1 MTCPR
6 PLSRSGTRLPTPPPQ
21 ANFRHLALNGPAQD
35 NPQPSL
41 WNKQLAG
48 HLPLNVFP
56 ACQGHLPRR
65 RPQPPR
71 GSSCARPRSETN
83 ANTGRT
89 AHAPAPR
96 LLRAQVQFYS
106 FSLRCAIFFPYPP
119 SHVGG
124 VDAAQRQ
131 DHGAAASLSFPAF
144 LIWSR
149 TSCVAR
155 CLL

>member
-1 MTCPR
+1 MTCPS
-6 PLSRSGTRLPTPPPQ
+6 PLSRSGTMLPTPPPQ
-21 ANFRHLALNGPAQD
+21 ANFRHLALNRPRPEQSS
-35 NPQPSL
+35 SL

-48 HLPLNVFP
+48 HLSLNVFP

-106 FSLRCAIFFPYPP
+106 FSLRSAIFFPYRP

-149 TSCVAR
+149 MSCVAR

>member
-6 PLSRSGTRLPTPPPQ
+6 PLSRSGTRRPPLPAPQ
-21 ANFRHLALNGPAQD
+21 ANFRHLALNRPRPEQSS
-35 NPQPSL
+35 SL
-41 WNKQLAG
+41 WNKRLAG
-48 HLPLNVFP
+48 HLSLNVFP

-71 GSSCARPRSETN
+71 GSSCARRRSETN
-83 ANTGRT
+83 ANTGCT

-106 FSLRCAIFFPYPP
+106 FSLRSAIFFPYRP